1 MKFGVIVSG
10 TVHAAILGWSLMAL
24 GSQAPK
30 FNIDLVIPEIDVDF
44 KDDAALAKGDP
55 KAAKS
60 ERPAPKPTKKLPELK
75 KAKNVGD
82 TKVDAKSKIK
92 VATKE
97 KPVEVKAPPP
107 KPKEPAIKPVI
118 KPVIKPDA
126 EPQKAEKDSPVPT
139 NKLASLNEPPAPVRE
154 KADEVPAKEQQAAT
168 EAKPAKIIK
177 PAKAKPKQEKP
188 KTAKTQQRKKP
199 DEIKKAIE
207 KAAAKKEEKETDDKL
222 AALLNKVKPTATGAK
237 KTTKKASL
245 GSKKEGSAKR
255 LSADQMNKLKETV
268 ANCSTGFGGGE
279 ISEDLAITVTV
290 RLALDG
296 TIMGKPQVQAR
307 GGTAAEQRRYSR
319 DVLRYVKR
327 CAPYNFLPKDQY
339 DTWAILEP
347 TFYPSEMFN

>member
-1 MKFGVIVSG
+1 
-10 TVHAAILGWSLMAL
+10 
-24 GSQAPK
+24 
-30 FNIDLVIPEIDVDF
+30 
-44 KDDAALAKGDP
+44 
-55 KAAKS
+55 
-60 ERPAPKPTKKLPELK
+60 
-75 KAKNVGD
+75 
-82 TKVDAKSKIK
+82 

-97 KPVEVKAPPP
+97 KPIEVKAPPP
-107 KPKEPAIKPVI
+107 KAKNPVI
-118 KPVIKPDA
+118 KPVIKPVA

-139 NKLASLNEPPAPVRE
+139 NKLASINEPPAPVRE
-154 KADEVPAKEQQAAT
+154 KPDEVPAKEQQAAKET
-168 EAKPAKIIK
+168 KPAKIIK

-188 KTAKTQQRKKP
+188 KVAKTQQRKKP

-207 KAAAKKEEKETDDKL
+207 KAAAKKEDQETDDKL
-222 AALLNKVKPTATGAK
+222 AALLNKMKPTATGAK

-290 RLALDG
+290 HLALDG
-296 TIMGKPQVQAR
+296 TIKGKPQVKAR

-347 TFYPSEMFN
+347 TFYPFEMFN